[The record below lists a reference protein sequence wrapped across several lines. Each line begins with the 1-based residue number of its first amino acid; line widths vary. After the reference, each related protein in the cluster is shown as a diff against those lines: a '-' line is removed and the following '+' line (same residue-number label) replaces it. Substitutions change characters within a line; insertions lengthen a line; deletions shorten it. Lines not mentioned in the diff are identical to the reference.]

1 MRERAPK
8 VLRGP
13 VPRNKED
20 DQVVYIDGDSAPRV
34 LFSGEDLLLEDLPI
48 GTRVI
53 YPKPPLEGLANP
65 GAAIRYA
72 LNHPLDADP
81 LYAQLAPGMRVTI
94 AVDDISVPLPPMATP
109 DIRQT
114 IIEILLEMLDA
125 NGVDDVHI
133 IVATCLHR
141 KMTEPEMRRM
151 VGSKIH
157 DAFYPDR
164 YYCNDVEDPDGF
176 VHLGTT
182 EHKEPVNIHR
192 RAVESDLVIYVNI
205 NFVPMD
211 GGHKSVTI
219 GLGDYEVTR
228 PHHEPTTMRSSGY
241 MDPKSSTMAT
251 KIERQGAIVDQ
262 HLNVFHIETVL
273 NNRMYAGPTAF
284 LSKNEDE
291 YTEVDRLKFEAMRWS
306 LSKLPAGAKRKLF
319 QAIPSQY
326 QMIAVHAGKTV
337 PVHEK
342 TLARCFEQYAVHVR
356 GQADILICGVP
367 FISPYNVNSIL
378 NPILVQTMGLG
389 YFHNMFRGKPVLK
402 KGGVMILTHPVYD
415 EFDHVQHP
423 SYIEFF
429 NRILPETRDAH
440 VMHRKYEEEFAKNPS
455 YIETYRRGNAYHGV
469 HPFNMWYWG
478 EHGRQHVGKVI
489 VAGASNAHVP
499 KILGWER
506 AESLPEAIAMAKSAV
521 GPSPEITMMHHPP
534 IVMADME

>member
-1 MRERAPK
+1 MRERAPN

-53 YPKPPLEGLANP
+53 YPKPPIEGLANP

-109 DIRQT
+109 DVRQT

-141 KMTEPEMRRM
+141 KMTEAEMRRM

-157 DAFYPDR
+157 QAFYPDR

-182 EHKEPVNIHR
+182 EQKEVVNIHR

-273 NNRMYAGPTAF
+273 NNRMFAGPTAF

-291 YTEVDRLKFEAMRWS
+291 YTEIDRLKFEAMRWS
-306 LSKLPAGAKRKLF
+306 LSKLPAGAKRKVF
-319 QAIPSQY
+319 QSIPSQY

-440 VMHRKYEEEFAKNPS
+440 VMHRKYELEFAKNPS
-455 YIETYRRGNAYHGV
+455 YIEMYRRGNAYHGV

-499 KILGWER
+499 KILGWDR

>member
-20 DQVVYIDGDSAPRV
+20 DQVVYIDGDSAPRI

-53 YPKPPLEGLANP
+53 YPKPPIEGLANP

-72 LNHPLDADP
+72 LNHPLEADP

-151 VGSKIH
+151 VGPKIH
-157 DAFYPDR
+157 QAFYPDR

-182 EHKEPVNIHR
+182 EHKEVVNIHR
-192 RAVESDLVIYVNI
+192 RAVESDLVIYVNV

-228 PHHEPTTMRSSGY
+228 PHHEPTTMRGSAY
-241 MDPKSSTMAT
+241 MDPKHSVMNT
-251 KIERQGAIVDQ
+251 KIERQGAIVQQ

-273 NNRMYAGPTAF
+273 NNRMFAGPTAF

-291 YTEVDRLKFEAMRWS
+291 FTEIDRLKFEAMRWS
-306 LSKLPAGAKRKLF
+306 LGKLPAGAKRKLF
-319 QAIPSQY
+319 QSIPSQY
-326 QMIAVHAGKTV
+326 QLIAVHAGKTQ
-337 PVHEK
+337 PVHAK

-367 FISPYNVNSIL
+367 FISPYNINSIL

-429 NRILPETRDAH
+429 NRILPEIGAMRWSCTASTR
-440 VMHRKYEEEFAKNPS
+440 
-455 YIETYRRGNAYHGV
+455 
-469 HPFNMWYWG
+469 
-478 EHGRQHVGKVI
+478 Q
-489 VAGASNAHVP
+489 
-499 KILGWER
+499 
-506 AESLPEAIAMAKSAV
+506 
-521 GPSPEITMMHHPP
+521 
-534 IVMADME
+534 

>member
-53 YPKPPLEGLANP
+53 YPKPPIEGLANQ

-109 DIRQT
+109 DVRQT

-141 KMTEPEMRRM
+141 KMTEAEMRRM

-157 DAFYPDR
+157 QAFYPDR

-182 EHKEPVNIHR
+182 EQKEVVNIHR

-262 HLNVFHIETVL
+262 HMNVFHIETVL
-273 NNRMYAGPTAF
+273 NNRMFAGPTAF

-291 YTEVDRLKFEAMRWS
+291 YTEIDRLKFEAMRWS
-306 LSKLPAGAKRKLF
+306 LSKLPAGAKRKVF
-319 QAIPSQY
+319 QSIPSQY

-342 TLARCFEQYAVHVR
+342 TLARCFEQYAIHVR

-440 VMHRKYEEEFAKNPS
+440 VMHRKYELEFAKNPS
-455 YIETYRRGNAYHGV
+455 YIEMYRRGNAYHGV

-499 KILGWER
+499 KILGWDR

>member
-53 YPKPPLEGLANP
+53 YPKPPIEGLANP

-125 NGVDDVHI
+125 HGVDDVHI

-182 EHKEPVNIHR
+182 EHKEVVNIHR
-192 RAVESDLVIYVNI
+192 RAVESDLIIYVNI

-219 GLGDYEVTR
+219 GLGDYEVTK
-228 PHHEPTTMRSSGY
+228 PHHEPATMRSSGY
-241 MDPKSSTMAT
+241 MDPKNSTMAT

-291 YTEVDRLKFEAMRWS
+291 YTEIDRLKFEAMRWS
-306 LSKLPAGAKRKLF
+306 LGKLPAGAKRKLF

-342 TLARCFEQYAVHVR
+342 TLVRCFEQYAVHVR

-499 KILGWER
+499 KILGWDR
-506 AESLPEAIAMAKSAV
+506 AESLTEAIAMAKSAV